1 MAEAAKVLIKQVPC
15 AIDLEMAE
23 ASEEGLAIQSP
34 IEEAKIIAADSKPVR
49 RSWETTGGE
58 KKSFHGLLGVCIS
71 VFRETNFKEKYES
84 ILDEVFEEYSIPR
97 GERVYKGADIYRLF
111 HRRPRMA
118 DSFIFKVSQ
127 RIAQLQNIRINAFC
141 TSINIGMQVAALLE
155 SEGKTPTDEDFD
167 KAHTRR
173 IIPIYGVSSGK
184 QLITVSEFLKK
195 IEGVYPAICAWKL
208 SQVTGL
214 KGQHFM
220 LDFLEG
226 EESRAWNQL
235 VSENHVEL
243 IPKGDQC
250 SAYISATD
258 IMLRCIDSILEKRHL
273 FLTKENIAE
282 ILSVICGQGFPR
294 GQIHVHSIWNPDI
307 EMIKPIVPRRIPSD
321 TFAKHPVIFI
331 FNEKTGEKDQKNER
345 AEIENSPLMA
355 DIFSLAYS
363 IDGGITFYDSE
374 ISTRIIRDGDYFV
387 SYGPRGKDKF
397 QELKKFKYPIILYEV
412 GKEGEADKRLPA

>member
-1 MAEAAKVLIKQVPC
+1 MADTHET
-15 AIDLEMAE
+15 
-23 ASEEGLAIQSP
+23 SLALQAP
-34 IEEAKIIAADSKPVR
+34 LKEAKIIAADSKSIR
-49 RSWETTGGE
+49 RSWETSEGE
-58 KKSFHGLLGVCIS
+58 KKSFHGLLGVSIS
-71 VFRETNFKEKYES
+71 VFKETNFKEKYES
-84 ILDEVFEEYSIPR
+84 ILDGVFEEHKIPR

-111 HRRPRMA
+111 HRRPRIA

-127 RIAQLQNIRINAFC
+127 KVAQLQNIRINVFC
-141 TSINIGMQVAALLE
+141 TSINIDMQVSALLE
-155 SEGKTPTDEDFD
+155 SEGRLPTDEDFE
-167 KAHTRR
+167 KAHTKK

-184 QLITVSEFLKK
+184 RLITVSEFLKK

-208 SQVTGL
+208 TQVTGL

-226 EESRAWNQL
+226 EESQAWNQL

-243 IPKGDQC
+243 VPKGDQC

-273 FLTKENIAE
+273 FLTKEHIGE
-282 ILSVICGQGFPR
+282 ILGVICGQEAMKD
-294 GQIHVHSIWNPDI
+294 QIHVHSIWNPDLD
-307 EMIKPIVPRRIPSD
+307 MIRPIVPRRIPSE
-321 TFAKHPVIFI
+321 TFAKHPVIYI

-345 AEIENSPLMA
+345 VEIENSPLMA

-374 ISTRIIRDGDYFV
+374 VSTRTISDGDYFV
-387 SYGPRGKDKF
+387 SYGPKGKSKF
-397 QELKKFKYPIILYEV
+397 QELKKFKYPLIHYEF
-412 GKEGEADKRLPA
+412 GKEGVADR